1 MKLIK
6 TWKELVECLP
16 EELRAIHKKWL
27 RKLFS
32 VAVSNRSEVVV
43 DGDLIEVSRTNNNI
57 KVWAVIGLPKTNKL
71 ISYKSKY
78 NKLTHITYLKT
89 GFKRELPSSYYR
101 GLVAIDKN
109 GDAFDIL
116 NPSDVHS
123 YLNGPNE
130 VVKFTTREEWIGKL
144 FYNPVYF
151 RRLTWKEAGR
161 YTTFLCIRDVDMF
174 KRGMITNYDGYY
186 SLYLKS
192 PLEKLQEIYIS
203 IENISCDLN
212 KVTLSQL
219 ESFKVDIAP
228 CVKQK
233 FGCSRGCL
241 TFCSAENTNQLRK
254 RLKQTYI
261 NLYKEI
267 YVK

>member
-16 EELRAIHKKWL
+16 EELRETHKKWL
-27 RKLFS
+27 RKIFS
-32 VAVSNRSEVVV
+32 VAANNRFDVVV
-43 DGDLIEVSRTNNNI
+43 DGDLIEISRTNNNI
-57 KVWAVIGLPKTNKL
+57 KVWKVIGLPKTNKL
-71 ISYKSKY
+71 ISYKSKH
-78 NKLTHITYLKT
+78 NKFTHITYLKT
-89 GFKRELPSSYYR
+89 GFKRELPSMYYR
-101 GLVAIDKN
+101 SLVAISKDGTAHN
-109 GDAFDIL
+109 IL
-116 NPSDVHS
+116 NISDIRS

-130 VVKFTTREEWIGKL
+130 VVGFTTREEWLGKL
-144 FYNPVYF
+144 LYNPVYF
-151 RRLTWKEAGR
+151 RRLTWEESGR
-161 YTTFLCIRDVDMF
+161 YTTFLCIKDVDMF
-174 KRGMITNYDGYY
+174 KRGMIINYDGYY
-186 SLYLKS
+186 SLNLKS

-219 ESFKVDIAP
+219 ESFKVDVAT

-241 TFCSAENTNQLRK
+241 TSCSAENTNHLRK
-254 RLKQTYI
+254 KLKQTYI

-267 YVK
+267 YE